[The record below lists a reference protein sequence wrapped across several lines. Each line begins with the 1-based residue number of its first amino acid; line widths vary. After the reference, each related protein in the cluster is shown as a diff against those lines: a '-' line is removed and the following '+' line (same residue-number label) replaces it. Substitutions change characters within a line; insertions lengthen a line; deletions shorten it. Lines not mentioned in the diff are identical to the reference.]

1 MEPIIVDYKS
11 EKHNEICCY
20 KENDLWYVSYWFISH
35 QIDGPFATEGEAKQ
49 KAEEILKVGKE
60 LIAKLQ
66 PVEI

>member
-1 MEPIIVDYKS
+1 MEYIIVGYKS
-11 EKHNEICCY
+11 EKHHEIGCY
-20 KENDLWYVSYWFISH
+20 KENDLWYVSFWLSRQ
-35 QIDGPFATEGEAKQ
+35 QIDGPFTTEGEAKQ